1 MVHTEEV
8 IILYKERQENCSQR
22 IAKGLEIR
30 KMTQAELRRLTGIP
44 KSSMSLYLSGA
55 YEPKQDRI
63 YLISKALNV
72 SEAWLMGYDVPMSRN
87 TPSKQELTESEEIM
101 LNLFRRLTEE
111 NQKVVVEWMRIA
123 TLKHE

>member
-1 MVHTEEV
+1 MIYEEEV

-22 IAKGLEIR
+22 ISKGLEIR

-87 TPSKQELTESEEIM
+87 TPSKPELTESEEKM
-101 LNLFRRLTEE
+101 LNLFRQLTEE
-111 NQKVVVEWMRIA
+111 NQKVIVEWMTIA

>member
-1 MVHTEEV
+1 M
-8 IILYKERQENCSQR
+8 YSQRQENCSQR
-22 IAKGLEIR
+22 IAKAL
-30 KMTQAELRRLTGIP
+30 ELRGMRQSELRKLTKIP

-63 YLISKALNV
+63 YSIAKALNV

-87 TPSKQELTESEEIM
+87 ENTPNKQELTESEEKM
-101 LNLFRRLTEE
+101 LNLFRLLTEE
-111 NQKVVVEWMRIA
+111 NQKVIVEWMRIA

>member
-1 MVHTEEV
+1 M
-8 IILYKERQENCSQR
+8 YRERIENLGQ
-22 IAKGLEIR
+22 
-30 KMTQAELRRLTGIP
+30 RLTKALSIRNMKPSELCDITKIP
-44 KSSMSLYLSGA
+44 RSSMTTYMSGD

-72 SEAWLMGYDVPMSRN
+72 SEAWLMGYDVPMSKN